1 MSVWAVLMAT
11 WAMSAAASPQPVAET
26 TAEARA
32 SILAING
39 ALLQADGPQALQR
52 LASLAPETLS
62 PKDRQWR
69 DCVSA
74 RLSAVEDSSD
84 PAGAVSFAEKAFSAY
99 RAYWLAATNDP
110 SRREDIEAA
119 LIQRLSDLLGADAP
133 EDSSAVGRAV
143 VARIKS
149 EGGYALGGR
158 TGRLLE
164 LMLWK
169 RQTEKRHQVE
179 LPEGPHEVTVF
190 YLDDFVSRGW
200 SSFMTCERSSTGGWA
215 KTEGIYA
222 IVPAYSSLE
231 DENFQINY
239 LAHETQ
245 HFADYG
251 VFPDLKSWELE
262 YRAKLTELAMARETG
277 ANIISR
283 FMRNRSDDPNESHS
297 YANSQVIRALSDRLE
312 LASDFDPETL
322 DAALIRQAADAA
334 LRADTAR
341 RKAADTRPQ

>member
-1 MSVWAVLMAT
+1 MKLWGVFLAT
-11 WAMSAAASPQPVAET
+11 WALSTPASSQPVAET

-39 ALLQADGPQALQR
+39 ALLQADGPQARQG
-52 LASLAPETLS
+52 LASLSPDALS
-62 PKDRQWR
+62 FKDRQWR
-69 DCVSA
+69 DCVST
-74 RLSAVEDSSD
+74 RLAAADDTFDAAVTA
-84 PAGAVSFAEKAFSAY
+84 PFADKALAAY

-110 SRREDIEAA
+110 SRRTEIEVA

-133 EDSSAVGRAV
+133 EDASAVGRAV
-143 VARIKS
+143 ITRIQS

-169 RQTEKRHQVE
+169 SQTEKRHQVE

-200 SSFMTCERSSTGGWA
+200 SGFMTCERSSTGGWA
-215 KTEGIYA
+215 KSEGIYA

-251 VFPDLKSWELE
+251 VFPDLKPWELE
-262 YRAKLTELAMARETG
+262 YRAKLTELAMARTTG
-277 ANIISR
+277 AGIVSR
-283 FMRNRSDDPNESHS
+283 FARNRSDDPNEPHS
-297 YANSQVIRALSDRLE
+297 YANGQVIKALSERLD
-312 LASDFDPETL
+312 LAGDFDPVTL
-322 DAALIRQAADAA
+322 DADLIRQAADAA